1 MLEALKEETVGFL
14 FNLQVEAAE
23 PEPAAEPP
31 VQVSI
36 SNGGPL
42 AGSRARARAAAAA
55 AAQQQSD
62 ANQAPAGP
70 ALAQLQS
77 GNAIPPA
84 LRGKGLDGRAQQGL
98 TYTGPSESG
107 DAETSGNAPQ
117 QGGAPQPGGTR
128 KERRAAARAQAK
140 GQRKGPRE

>member
-1 MLEALKEETVGFL
+1 
-14 FNLQVEAAE
+14 
-23 PEPAAEPP
+23 
-31 VQVSI
+31 
-36 SNGGPL
+36 
-42 AGSRARARAAAAA
+42 
-55 AAQQQSD
+55 AQQEAD
-62 ANQAPAGP
+62 GAAQAPAGP

-84 LRGKGLDGRAQQGL
+84 LRGKGLGGRGAQQGL

-107 DAETSGNAPQ
+107 DAEST
-117 QGGAPQPGGTR
+117 GGAPNQGGSQSGTR